1 MWVGVC
7 GGLGW
12 IFVFLCV
19 VQVCLCVCV
28 CVCVCVCECV
38 PVCLSVRVCVCVHVF
53 ISSLMISHLMP
64 RLTQSG
70 TSQSTST
77 QLFALCR
84 GTRWSHG
91 SPTAQP
97 CNSSCWAMA
106 LGRQPAA
113 ASSHSRCRP
122 HSLLPQRAAA
132 ASHRRQ
138 SLAFACRR
146 QTRDLQQRLP
156 KLPLGGRRRRSTSAS
171 NSGRSLSPGQPTEPK
186 WLGRHLI
193 S

>member
-1 MWVGVC
+1 MCVWVGVC

-19 VQVCLCVCV
+19 VQVCLCVCM
-28 CVCVCVCECV
+28 CVCVCV

-106 LGRQPAA
+106 LDRQAAA

-122 HSLLPQRAAA
+122 HCCRNEQQQQQAATADNPWLSPAAA
-132 ASHRRQ
+132 RPA
-138 SLAFACRR
+138 LC
-146 QTRDLQQRLP
+146 
-156 KLPLGGRRRRSTSAS
+156 G
-171 NSGRSLSPGQPTEPK
+171 SG
-186 WLGRHLI
+186 
-193 S
+193 